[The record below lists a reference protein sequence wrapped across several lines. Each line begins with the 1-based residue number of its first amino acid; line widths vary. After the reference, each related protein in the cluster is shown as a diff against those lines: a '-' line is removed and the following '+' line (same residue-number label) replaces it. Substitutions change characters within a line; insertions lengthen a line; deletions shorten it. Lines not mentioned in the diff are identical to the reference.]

1 MIYLVRMQLLV
12 VKKIVKIIVV
22 NVILLKKKMKI
33 QMKTYIP
40 VTLQNLG
47 APEVELGLLGK

>member
-1 MIYLVRMQLLV
+1 MQLLV

-22 NVILLKKKMKI
+22 NVILLKKEMKI

-40 VTLQNLG
+40 VTLQN
-47 APEVELGLLGK
+47 

>member
-22 NVILLKKKMKI
+22 NVILLKKEMKI

-40 VTLQNLG
+40 VTLKN
-47 APEVELGLLGK
+47 